1 MDDSSNDRYTCSDL
15 KKKKKKVLT
24 MAIKVLKSS

>member
-1 MDDSSNDRYTCSDL
+1 MDDSSNDRYTCSDF
-15 KKKKKKVLT
+15 KKNMVLT

>member
-15 KKKKKKVLT
+15 KKKKKGFNNGYQSTKV
-24 MAIKVLKSS
+24 